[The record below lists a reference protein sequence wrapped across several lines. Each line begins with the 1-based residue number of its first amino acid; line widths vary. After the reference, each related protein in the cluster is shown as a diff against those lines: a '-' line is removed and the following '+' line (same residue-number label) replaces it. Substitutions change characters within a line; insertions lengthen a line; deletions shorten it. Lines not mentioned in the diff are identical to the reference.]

1 MIYLNP
7 HHAGR
12 EAQRLAEQRS
22 AGDFAQPAR
31 PIRVI
36 LARDEEMGFGEEGE
50 ARKEISPP
58 PPPPVYGL
66 WRGSVVSGHRCIQT

>member
-1 MIYLNP
+1 MIYRNP
-7 HHAGR
+7 YRAEREVQTGLEFPGR
-12 EAQRLAEQRS
+12 
-22 AGDFAQPAR
+22 GGGFAQPAR

-50 ARKEISPP
+50 AGKETAPP

-66 WRGSVVSGHRCIQT
+66 WRGSVVSGPSRV